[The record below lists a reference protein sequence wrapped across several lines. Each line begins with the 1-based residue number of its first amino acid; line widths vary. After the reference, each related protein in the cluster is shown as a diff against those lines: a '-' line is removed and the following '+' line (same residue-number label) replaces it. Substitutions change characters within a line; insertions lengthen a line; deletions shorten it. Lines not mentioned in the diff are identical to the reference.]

1 MANTLYVGTADGSF
15 ATISDAVK
23 AAVDGD
29 IIIVKGGEYALT
41 NESVIVDKAVTLQ
54 AEGTVVV
61 DKFGVGAAK
70 GTEQDITIQGFTF
83 KPTANTVYP
92 NNNTSGIYQTG
103 TDLTNLTVTDCV
115 FDLTGI
121 ASDSV
126 GYGIF
131 CTLNFPGIDNMT
143 VTGCTFKGDGSG
155 AEARSMGAIYSAYT
169 SNVNFSGNTVSDF
182 SGHAV
187 QLSLTGKVYL
197 YNENTN
203 VKISDNTFTNIG
215 ANAIH
220 AADIQNNNT
229 AFEVSGN
236 TMTDINVSD
245 VHQYYGAIRFG
256 SGYVRDLV
264 ITDNTITNGNVGIY
278 QGVALKD
285 GAEGSV
291 NISGNKFTL
300 VDRND
305 GNDTVAAS
313 ALQVYDNVNGTISAG
328 DAAGNEV
335 LIAEPASNMLVDA
348 SIEGEAGSMVFV
360 GGKAYVI
367 GVNAFTTI
375 SAAAAAANAIDG
387 KVTIEIAAG
396 DYVEA
401 KPVVLSKKT
410 FTEDDKTYV
419 GGITIKAAADA
430 EVNITGQFWI
440 NSGATDIKDVAF
452 DGLNIE
458 CVEKANGYYTP
469 IGINANGSVNAS
481 GISVTN
487 CTLTSV
493 ATGDGIGTEGVQFGW
508 GVNVDGAV
516 ITGNTITADCGIY
529 TEGATNANMTVS
541 GNTIYGRE
549 EKSTNT
555 NYAGWAGIYITNV
568 KDGVVISDNT
578 ISDTAY
584 VAIRTTN
591 GGAVITDNTITNVK
605 DERVVRLGDGT
616 VISGNTVDG
625 NDLAGLYEAYEGTD
639 LTVCGGIAGKD
650 GDTVVINGK
659 TYTVGINA
667 YSSFTNALSAVTD
680 TTSKIEVI
688 GSITEAGPAANTTI
702 TLNDDLTIAGG
713 DITWTSL
720 GGYVWFTKGE
730 NAAED
735 LAVTFDGVS
744 FNGTEAK
751 KAFYFGTDTVVDGN
765 SALEFYNAKI
775 MEGATV
781 QVEAG
786 SQLNVYRES
795 LNIDGKLAVSGN
807 ADFKASEAELA
818 DRQVFIQYSQN
829 INGEIELEDTL
840 FASYQRIG
848 LKGSGKV
855 TADNSALEFGVG
867 YDGVWHSNPIPNG
880 YGDFN
885 VSSADAV
892 IELTNGSVL
901 KASGNITNNGTILID
916 DSTFIAN
923 THAVGNGT
931 IPAANKSGVLTN
943 NGTISVSGTSTLDI
957 FSLTGTI
964 DLADGAV
971 VKDSTINGGTVALEG
986 TAEFKGVN
994 TVGTLNVGYYNH
1006 KLIVGTEGS
1015 LTATGTRTTLSY
1027 GSTIDVDGTIEDA
1040 KTADKASVT
1049 KSLDIKGGFS
1059 FNGDGTYDGQDAT
1072 LDVDNAYVSFGSS
1085 TSKNS
1090 GATGNFVWNFDNSIV
1105 DFTADFQ
1112 TAASTKDGLDP
1123 HFNLNI
1129 TDSVFNV
1136 GSRFA
1141 FNHANSVAVVDNSV
1155 VTINQQFKNVGEFT
1169 LQNDSQMTVGGNAD
1183 GPSYEKTGNFGTL
1196 NVTGEG
1202 SLFDMSSSTPAGYPF
1217 YNEGT
1222 VNVTDKAAFKADYVK
1237 NKGDVEIDGGAF
1249 TATKIINEGNFTIAN
1264 TTFVSDDF
1272 DNTSGSVKLTGN
1284 VSADLA
1290 VTGNAVEINGANL
1303 SATDITGNAFV
1314 NGDSTISGDV
1324 TVSGKTKVANGS
1336 TLTIAEG
1343 ANYSTAYGYL
1353 AAGNDKYFGFGENEG
1368 DAKGGTID
1376 IYGNVKVYQTNADAD
1391 GVINVKTG
1399 AVLDSAEFCV
1409 ENGEISEAA
1418 AGVVNVDGTVKTA
1431 SLRIFSGGAVNVSGE
1446 IIADHIDNVA
1456 ALADIN
1462 IWGGGSLNIN
1472 GGTVSVAESMNV
1484 EADGKLVI
1492 DGGNFSVAS
1501 TLFNKGD
1508 DSVEVNGDVVLNI
1521 NKVDGKAIKVLD
1533 GTTVTD
1539 SKIGGR
1545 IDIVS
1550 GESTWQGTNT
1560 VTGIFSAGYNNY
1572 GVGDIAVN
1580 ITGKFN
1586 NSNMLLWGGD
1596 YTSVVS
1602 IGAADAERTDFNGGQ
1617 IGTFANSVLNITNAD
1632 VDYSYM
1638 FLQGAANV
1646 SNSTLNIVGGTNT
1659 YFRLADAEDQVVVDN
1674 SIWNAGSYVCLGSYN
1689 AGVAGGYADVIIKG
1703 GSEFTAGNLALTT
1716 VEGTDYTVKLT
1727 VDGSTVNTSA
1737 VVNNSVAFNIG
1748 AGTEVFLNNGAKVN
1762 STGVVSNAGTITIDA
1777 TSTITAADIKGEG
1790 SIVIDAEN
1798 FEGGYK
1804 KIIDITSTAGA
1815 LADKVTVNGEGI
1827 SVVHA
1832 ADGDV
1837 YLTDVAVSDVYVN
1850 AAWADKKAGD
1860 VTDEGYI
1867 IGHNAFSALLDY
1879 KTTADTTTLNI
1890 AGGNYESIYNTT
1902 ENVSVM
1908 KDGVT
1913 TVNASGDVVITVGCL
1928 VFETSAAGDVFVN
1941 GNYSTLDRADWDAEL
1956 GDVAFYTGHIRFV
1969 GAEDTVFNIDGTF
1982 NAAENIQFL
1991 GGKAIISEDSVLSL
2005 ASSNSGQYA
2014 IYDEV
2019 ISYGAMS
2026 GLDTMQSNVLIINRG
2041 GSLTLSG
2048 EKASLT
2054 TAIQKPE
2061 SWKSDIAVTNGAL
2074 IVEDGAKVEA
2084 AGIVNVA
2091 AAGTVEINGA
2101 KFSAGTVN
2109 NKGTITVSGESTI
2122 NIETLSGNYVRF
2134 EDTTLVGDSKIGG
2147 NIRVY
2152 GDIVLDG
2159 TLDVKQTNF
2168 YGAATIKKG
2177 SEFTGSTTIVGVGS
2191 EFTLEE
2197 GATLNTRF
2205 FNVMSN
2211 ADINGTMN
2219 LTHSDPRQKLIQI
2232 FEGGVANINSTADVT
2247 VEGHNALVHEGGVLN
2262 VSGKLDITKR
2272 EANKN
2277 DPTRG
2282 GILFNE
2288 GEVNVSE
2295 GTVNGVRIENAGA
2308 INVSNSTFAFTG
2320 DVTLGDYI
2328 TIDGFTAVADS
2339 ARDVI
2344 VAMVGVGESK
2354 GKTFNL
2360 SVAKNSTSATIYT
2373 QDFADGT
2380 YNATVID
2387 STTGDVFATTVTV
2400 TNGTMTVADSDF
2412 TAGTLNVGNGTLE
2425 ISGNSKVTSAV
2436 TGAVSFTDDTV
2447 LGTGSVLT
2455 VDGDVTAA
2463 GDLSFD
2469 LGGLASAKTLSVEG
2483 TLSIDNVTLPGSG
2496 ETVTLVSGVTDAS
2509 CNGLVI
2515 NGLTAI
2521 DSVIGVDQQI
2531 YKTIIDDTGIVL
2543 VNDTANYTAMSG
2555 DIAAVTQTADTYTFS
2570 VDVSAITGGFGAYTY
2585 SFAATDAAGNALDL
2599 TFDGTSFT
2607 LSEVPAAGVINV
2619 TATVT
2624 DEAGFTYT
2632 TNAFAADVADYT
2644 APEFTKGPEA
2654 TVKGSSVTITC
2665 SFTDVTGV
2673 TSYDIVFDG
2682 ASYSFDAAGSDA
2694 KFTLNNIGEGKH
2706 TYTVTAYDAAGNK
2719 VTSEEQTVSISVA
2732 ANIKSNGYSQIV
2744 AYDAGRGAIG
2754 YIYNDGETK
2763 PVWKGL
2769 WQWGADAADKA
2780 VAVGCFSGSTGKGDG
2795 ILVYN
2800 SANQSLWAWT
2810 DLGASGYAYKSYGY
2824 LKDGFTVEGIAD
2836 LDGNGYDDLL
2846 VSYEDG
2852 TFGAS
2857 IDGAKYVQLGSGVE
2871 VIGGANF
2878 GTDNDSLIVKNGE
2891 NYELWSVNGT
2901 VGEWST
2907 STLAA
2912 VEDDWTIAAIGD
2924 FSGDGIDD
2932 IVVWQEST
2940 GYMYAWEN
2948 GDADTKRWVGA
2959 LDQSGWEIAA
2969 VGDYNG
2975 DGKEDLLLRETT
2987 TGWGGLGY
2995 WGGAYAGDWNDLG
3008 ARIETDRNGTKFS
3021 VLA

>member
-29 IIIVKGGEYALT
+29 IIIVKGSEYALT
-41 NESVIVDKAVTLQ
+41 DESVIVDKAVTLQ

-957 FSLTGTI
+957 SSLSGNIT
-964 DLADGAV
+964 LADGAV
-971 VKDSTINGGTVALEG
+971 LKDSTVKGGTVTLAGTASVEG
-986 TAEFKGVN
+986 TN
-994 TVGTLNVGYYNH
+994 SVGTLSLGYYNH
-1006 KLIVGTEGS
+1006 DLVIGEGAS
-1015 LTATGTRTTLSY
+1015 LTADTGRTTLSY
-1027 GSTIDVDGTIEDA
+1027 GNTIDVDGTIVDA

-1169 LQNDSQMTVGGNAD
+1169 LQNNSQMTVGGNAD

-1264 TTFVSDDF
+1264 TTFVSDNF

-1431 SLRIFSGGAVNVSGE
+1431 SLRIFNGGAVNVSGE

-1617 IGTFANSVLNITNAD
+1617 IGTFANSVLNISNAD

-1638 FLQGAANV
+1638 FLQGSANV

-1689 AGVAGGYADVIIKG
+1689 AAVAGGYADVII
-1703 GSEFTAGNLALTT
+1703 
-1716 VEGTDYTVKLT
+1716 
-1727 VDGSTVNTSA
+1727 
-1737 VVNNSVAFNIG
+1737 
-1748 AGTEVFLNNGAKVN
+1748 
-1762 STGVVSNAGTITIDA
+1762 
-1777 TSTITAADIKGEG
+1777 
-1790 SIVIDAEN
+1790 
-1798 FEGGYK
+1798 
-1804 KIIDITSTAGA
+1804 
-1815 LADKVTVNGEGI
+1815 
-1827 SVVHA
+1827 
-1832 ADGDV
+1832 
-1837 YLTDVAVSDVYVN
+1837 
-1850 AAWADKKAGD
+1850 
-1860 VTDEGYI
+1860 
-1867 IGHNAFSALLDY
+1867 
-1879 KTTADTTTLNI
+1879 
-1890 AGGNYESIYNTT
+1890 
-1902 ENVSVM
+1902 
-1908 KDGVT
+1908 
-1913 TVNASGDVVITVGCL
+1913 
-1928 VFETSAAGDVFVN
+1928 
-1941 GNYSTLDRADWDAEL
+1941 
-1956 GDVAFYTGHIRFV
+1956 
-1969 GAEDTVFNIDGTF
+1969 
-1982 NAAENIQFL
+1982 
-1991 GGKAIISEDSVLSL
+1991 
-2005 ASSNSGQYA
+2005 
-2014 IYDEV
+2014 
-2019 ISYGAMS
+2019 
-2026 GLDTMQSNVLIINRG
+2026 
-2041 GSLTLSG
+2041 
-2048 EKASLT
+2048 
-2054 TAIQKPE
+2054 
-2061 SWKSDIAVTNGAL
+2061 
-2074 IVEDGAKVEA
+2074 
-2084 AGIVNVA
+2084 
-2091 AAGTVEINGA
+2091 
-2101 KFSAGTVN
+2101 
-2109 NKGTITVSGESTI
+2109 
-2122 NIETLSGNYVRF
+2122 
-2134 EDTTLVGDSKIGG
+2134 
-2147 NIRVY
+2147 
-2152 GDIVLDG
+2152 
-2159 TLDVKQTNF
+2159 
-2168 YGAATIKKG
+2168 
-2177 SEFTGSTTIVGVGS
+2177 
-2191 EFTLEE
+2191 
-2197 GATLNTRF
+2197 
-2205 FNVMSN
+2205 
-2211 ADINGTMN
+2211 
-2219 LTHSDPRQKLIQI
+2219 
-2232 FEGGVANINSTADVT
+2232 
-2247 VEGHNALVHEGGVLN
+2247 
-2262 VSGKLDITKR
+2262 
-2272 EANKN
+2272 
-2277 DPTRG
+2277 RG

-2328 TIDGFTAVADS
+2328 TIDGFTAVEDS

-2436 TGAVSFTDDTV
+2436 TGSVSFTDDTV

-2463 GDLSFD
+2463 GDLAFEF
-2469 LGGLASAKTLSVEG
+2469 GGLASAKTLSVEG

-2496 ETVTLVSGVTDAS
+2496 ETVTLVAGVTDAS
-2509 CNGLVI
+2509 FNGLVI

-2543 VNDTANYTAMSG
+2543 VNDTANYVEMSG

-2706 TYTVTAYDAAGNK
+2706 TYSVTAYDAAGNK

-2744 AYDAGRGAIG
+2744 AYDAGRGALG

-2780 VAVGCFSGSTGKGDG
+2780 VAVGRFSGSEANCDG

-2852 TFGAS
+2852 TIGAS

-2891 NYELWSVNGT
+2891 NYEVWSVDGS